1 MDKSENSSET
11 KRESDNNNQNSR
23 NDNDMSNSK
32 HHHRK
37 RKKQFYN
44 AIRNQMEFYFSDANL
59 SKDRFLKKLI
69 ADDPC
74 KSAYTKC
81 KNGKRIHSLFY
92 SLSFQ
97 LFRLANL

>member
-1 MDKSENSSET
+1 MMENPGNASDT
-11 KRESDNNNQNSR
+11 NQESDNNNQKVNNS
-23 NDNDMSNSK
+23 SNCK

-69 ADDPC
+69 AEDSC
-74 KSAYTKC
+74 E
-81 KNGKRIHSLFY
+81 
-92 SLSFQ
+92 
-97 LFRLANL
+97 